1 MRKRALGRSGLTVPP
16 VIFGGN
22 VFGWTV
28 DRNTGF
34 RLLDAMVDAGL
45 NVIDSADMYSAWAP
59 GHTGGESETMI
70 GEWLLARPGRRGD
83 VVVLTKCGMEMPGQ
97 GKGLSPAWIN
107 RAADASLRRLG
118 VERIDFYQAHKDDET
133 VPLEDT
139 LGAFAKLMDE
149 GKVGAI
155 GASNY
160 TAPRLKASLE
170 ASARNGLPRFESLQP
185 LHNLLERGI
194 EADLLPLCREEG
206 LGVIPYSALASGF
219 LTGKYRSESDLGKS
233 PRGPRSAA
241 KYLNER
247 GTRVLAA
254 LDETAARLGATP
266 AQVALAWQAAKP
278 GITASI
284 ASATSEEQLE
294 GLMKAASLELDQEAT
309 EALDA
314 ASV

>member
-70 GEWLLARPGRRGD
+70 GEWLRARPGRRGD

-160 TAPRLKASLE
+160 TAPRLKAALE

-294 GLMKAASLELDQEAT
+294 GLVKAASLELDQEAT